1 MPRAPRKIEVIAY
14 QATNTVNGHRYIG
27 ITRFGLAN
35 RERQHRRG
43 ADRGEG
49 FHFHAAIRKYGHYA
63 FVFEQLYD
71 FDGDDELAE
80 IYEIEAIAK
89 YRPEYNLTTG
99 GDGKAGPLTPEQLAR
114 FRAKRAGVPSYRKG
128 VPLSE
133 EHKAR
138 ISASNKGQVPWSK
151 GKKMPEAQK
160 AILRAANL
168 GNKHALGRIMSAEA
182 RKKIGDAH
190 RGRVHLE
197 RRGVPRSEETKA
209 KISAANK
216 GQTAGNL
223 GRVVTD
229 ATKQKLRAQRLG
241 VKLPITPAREA
252 ALIVSIRKAQAANKK
267 PVQCLNDGLV
277 FPSAVDAAAH
287 YGVKAQLLRQCIR
300 RGQTMRNGLKFIEV
314 VT

>member
-14 QATNTVNGHRYIG
+14 QATNTANGKRYIG
-27 ITRFGLAN
+27 ITRFGLDN
-35 RERQHRRG
+35 RERQHRGR

-49 FHFHAAIRKYGHYA
+49 YRLHAAIRKYGHDA
-63 FVFEQLYD
+63 FVFEQLFD
-71 FDGDDELAE
+71 FDGDEDLAKL
-80 IYEIEAIAK
+80 YEIEAIAK
-89 YRPEYNLTTG
+89 YKPEYNLTEG
-99 GDGKAGPLTPEQLAR
+99 GDGKAGPLSPEALVK

-128 VPLSE
+128 VPLTE

-151 GKKMPEAQK
+151 GRRLSEAQK
-160 AILRAANL
+160 AVLRAANL
-168 GNKHALGRIMSAEA
+168 GNQHMLGRIMSEESK
-182 RKKIGDAH
+182 RKIGDAH
-190 RGRVHLE
+190 RGRVHLA

-229 ATKQKLRAQRLG
+229 ATRQKLREQRLG
-241 VKLPITPAREA
+241 VRLPSTPAREA
-252 ALIVSIRKAQAANKK
+252 ALAVSIRKAQAANKK
-267 PVQCLNDGLV
+267 PVQCVNDGLL
-277 FPSAVDAAAH
+277 FPSAVEAAAH

-300 RGQTMRNGLKFIEV
+300 RGQTMRNGLRFTEV
-314 VT
+314 QT